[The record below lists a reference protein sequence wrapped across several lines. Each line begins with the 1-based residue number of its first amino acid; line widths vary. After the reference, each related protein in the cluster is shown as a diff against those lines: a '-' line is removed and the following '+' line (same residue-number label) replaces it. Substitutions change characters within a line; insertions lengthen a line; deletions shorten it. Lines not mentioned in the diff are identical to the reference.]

1 MKKDTFRKEERLSSK
16 SVINRLFA
24 EGSSFLVFPYRVV
37 YLSLPASQDQKVAG
51 QVLFSVSKKRF
62 KRAVDRNKL
71 KRQMREIYRINRVEY
86 LFPRLHEENRQLLF
100 SIQYIA
106 REFVHFETMSQRMK
120 SLLSRLSSEKADA

>member
-120 SLLSRLSSEKADA
+120 SLLSRLSSKKADA